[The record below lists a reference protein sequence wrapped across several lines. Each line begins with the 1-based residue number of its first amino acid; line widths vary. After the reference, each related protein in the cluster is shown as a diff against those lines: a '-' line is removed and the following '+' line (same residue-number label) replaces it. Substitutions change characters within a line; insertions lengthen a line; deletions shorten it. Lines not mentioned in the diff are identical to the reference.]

1 MQNQVNNPKS
11 RGRWKLMV
19 VLAVCAAPLIASYFM
34 YYVVKPKGGVT
45 NYGTL
50 IDPRL
55 YPIPPMASTTLDGKP
70 ATLDNY
76 KGKWIML
83 KVGPS
88 ECLRECQD
96 QLFAMRQ
103 LRLMQ
108 GKEMAR
114 VERVWMITD
123 NEPLDTVLIR
133 VNDGTRML
141 RAPAAVIDK
150 WLPLEQGAGTGN
162 VAGAST
168 AATSTASTATASIAA
183 TAATDTT
190 AGAAVDKVSD
200 HVYLIDPL
208 GNLMMRFPKG
218 AVSSDTQKVRKV
230 HKDIAKLLK
239 ASAIG

>member
-1 MQNQVNNPKS
+1 MA
-11 RGRWKLMV
+11 

-70 ATLDNY
+70 ATLDDY

-88 ECLRECQD
+88 ECLQECQD

-103 LRLMQ
+103 LRTMQ
-108 GKEMAR
+108 GKEMER
-114 VERVWMITD
+114 IERVWMITD
-123 NEPLDTVLIR
+123 SEPLDTVLMR

-150 WLPLEQGAGTGN
+150 WLPLDK
-162 VAGAST
+162 T
-168 AATSTASTATASIAA
+168 APA
-183 TAATDTT
+183 
-190 AGAAVDKVSD
+190 DKVAD

-218 AVSSDTQKVRKV
+218 AVSSDTEKVRKV
-230 HKDIAKLLK
+230 HKDIYKLLK

>member
-1 MQNQVNNPKS
+1 MA
-11 RGRWKLMV
+11 

-55 YPIPPMASTTLDGKP
+55 HPIPPMASTTLDGKP
-70 ATLDNY
+70 ATLDDY

-88 ECLRECQD
+88 ECLQECQD

-103 LRLMQ
+103 LRTMQ
-108 GKEMAR
+108 GKAMER

-123 NEPLDTVLIR
+123 NEPLDTVLMR

-150 WLPLEQGAGTGN
+150 WLPLDKSAGSVNGA
-162 VAGAST
+162 
-168 AATSTASTATASIAA
+168 
-183 TAATDTT
+183 
-190 AGAAVDKVSD
+190 DKVSD

-218 AVSSDTQKVRKV
+218 AVSSDTEKVRKV

>member
-1 MQNQVNNPKS
+1 VEKPNNPG
-11 RGRWKLMV
+11 RGRWKLIA
-19 VLAVCAAPLIASYFM
+19 VLAVCAAPLIASYFT

-55 YPIPPMASTTLDGKP
+55 HPIPAMASTTLDGKP
-70 ATLDNY
+70 AKLEDY

-88 ECLRECQD
+88 DCAQECQD

-103 LRLMQ
+103 LRTMQ
-108 GKEMAR
+108 GKGMER
-114 VERVWMITD
+114 VERIWMITD
-123 NEPLDTVLIR
+123 DQPLDTMLLR
-133 VNDGTRML
+133 VNDGTHML
-141 RAPAAVIDK
+141 RAPAAAVEK
-150 WLPLEQGAGTGN
+150 WLPLEAGTPDR
-162 VAGAST
+162 A
-168 AATSTASTATASIAA
+168 
-183 TAATDTT
+183 
-190 AGAAVDKVSD
+190 SD

-218 AVSSDTQKVRKV
+218 AVSSDIEKVKRV
-230 HKDIAKLLK
+230 NKDIAKLLK